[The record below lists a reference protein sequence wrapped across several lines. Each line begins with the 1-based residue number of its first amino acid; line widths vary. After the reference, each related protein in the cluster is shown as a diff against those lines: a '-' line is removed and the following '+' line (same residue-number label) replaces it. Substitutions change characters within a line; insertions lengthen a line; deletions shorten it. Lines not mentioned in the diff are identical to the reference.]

1 VTGHDQTSD
10 GKNFDDFPWFRTF
23 GQNKPHVIQ
32 LTKAQVNLL
41 SNLTEWIV
49 SNDDTVQ
56 MIRRA
61 LSEPLRAPAA
71 TEPAR

>member
-1 VTGHDQTSD
+1 
-10 GKNFDDFPWFRTF
+10 
-23 GQNKPHVIQ
+23 
-32 LTKAQVNLL
+32 
-41 SNLTEWIV
+41 V
-49 SNDDTVQ
+49 STDDTVQ